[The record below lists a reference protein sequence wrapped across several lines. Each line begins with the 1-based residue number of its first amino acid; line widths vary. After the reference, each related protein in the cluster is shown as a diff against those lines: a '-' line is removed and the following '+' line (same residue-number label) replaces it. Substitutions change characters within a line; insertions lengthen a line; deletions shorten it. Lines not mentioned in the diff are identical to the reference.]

1 MRAEML
7 IDMHVHSAPMSTCG
21 KRPSNEIIDITAD
34 AGMDG
39 MVLTNHYNRKGMLE
53 GETYEQYAHRYISE
67 YEIARQYAENKGFRL
82 FFGIEVSPL
91 AYKRTHFVVYGVGY
105 DFILNNVSMIEY
117 DQQKLYGAVKE
128 AGGVLIQAHPYRKNV
143 DRMMDLNF
151 LDGIEL
157 SCHPGYDG
165 THIDELAP
173 IARQTGKILT
183 CGGDY
188 HGGSSRPRCGMY
200 LPDSCATTYDIAKYL
215 ESTDNVRLCI
225 QDVGETVQK
234 DVEFRRNIG
243 II

>member
-1 MRAEML
+1 ML

-21 KRPSNEIIDITAD
+21 KRPVNEIIDITMD

-39 MVLTNHYNRKGMLE
+39 MVLTDHYNRKGMLE
-53 GETYEQYAHRYISE
+53 GETYEQYARRYLDSFE
-67 YEIARQYAENKGFRL
+67 NARIYADSKGFRL
-82 FFGIEVSPL
+82 FFGIEVSLL
-91 AYKRTHFVVYGVGY
+91 AYKKAHVVAYGVGE
-105 DFILNNVSMIEY
+105 DFILSHIDMIEY
-117 DQQKLYGAVKE
+117 SQEKLYREVKA
-128 AGGVLIQAHPYRKNV
+128 AGGVMIQAHPYRKNV

-173 IARQTGKILT
+173 IACQTGKILT

-200 LPDSCATTYDIAKYL
+200 LPDSFATTYDIAKYL
-215 ESTDNVRLCI
+215 ESTDSVRLCV
-225 QDVGETVQK
+225 QEVDETEQK